1 MKTSYKLNGK
11 MISKKKLISMIPI
24 EVINCALEK
33 AINEYSRLSW
43 GKAKNRGTNEILII
57 TEFPKFYENHDLEI
71 GITGKIY
78 SF

>member
-1 MKTSYKLNGK
+1 MKTSYKFNGK
-11 MISKKKLISMIPI
+11 IISKKKLISVIPI
-24 EVINCALEK
+24 EVINRALEK

-43 GKAKNRGTNEILII
+43 GKAKNYGSNEVLIT
-57 TEFPKFYENHDLEI
+57 TEFPKFYENHNLEI

>member
-1 MKTSYKLNGK
+1 
-11 MISKKKLISMIPI
+11 
-24 EVINCALEK
+24 LEK

-43 GKAKNRGTNEILII
+43 GKAKNRGSNEVLIT
-57 TEFPKFYENHDLEI
+57 TEFPKFYENHNLEI